1 MGTNMTTK
9 KRSFCLIILFALVPL
24 NSYSQALSDTNSASE
39 AIFLDNSAV
48 LLKQGNKEQNS
59 DEITRRN
66 TARDRIFSLEEIELK
81 KDIAK
86 KRLERERLGLTI
98 PASPGVLNRP
108 KPVGT
113 IITGSAVFK
122 DKFKDLL
129 GIEGSVRLGNYQYEL
144 VPGELSSSVNSRT
157 TLSRF
162 RRDVPL
168 RLVYFKQN
176 KRYMITD
183 GGLII
188 NFEESI
194 DKSVFAS
201 EYGLNLKY
209 DFGSVAAFQPV
220 PFDEIV
226 NLMVVLKTDSRVS
239 NVELDLID
247 PHLQEQ

>member
-24 NSYSQALSDTNSASE
+24 NSYSQALSGTDSASE
-39 AIFLDNSAV
+39 AVFLENSAV
-48 LLKQGNKEQNS
+48 LLEQGNKEQNS
-59 DEITRRN
+59 DDITRMN
-66 TARDRIFSLEEIELK
+66 IVRDRIFSLEEIELK

-86 KRLERERLGLTI
+86 KQLERERLGLTI
-98 PASPGVLNRP
+98 PASPGFLNRL

-113 IITGSAVFK
+113 IITGSAVFE

-129 GIEGSVRLGNYQYEL
+129 GIKGSVRLGNYQYEL
-144 VPGELSSSVNSRT
+144 VPGELSFSVNSRT
-157 TLSRF
+157 TASRL
-162 RRDVPL
+162 RPDVPL

-209 DFGSVAAFQPV
+209 DFGSIAAFKPV

-226 NLMVVLKTDSRVS
+226 NLMVLLKTDSRVS

-247 PHLQEQ
+247 PHVQEQ

>member
-1 MGTNMTTK
+1 MGINMTTK
-9 KRSFCLIILFALVPL
+9 KRSFCSIILFALVTL

-144 VPGELSSSVNSRT
+144 APGELSSLNESGT
-157 TLSRF
+157 TSSTL
-162 RRDVPL
+162 RRNVPL

-188 NFEESI
+188 NFEEII
-194 DKSVFAS
+194 DKNIFAS

-209 DFGSVAAFQPV
+209 DFGSSAAFKPV
-220 PFDEIV
+220 PFGLIKNIV
-226 NLMVVLKTDSRVS
+226 EALEKDKRVS
-239 NVELDLID
+239 SVEFDLID
-247 PHLQEQ
+247 PHVQEQ